1 MRFRRLNEQSS
12 FLRSVRE
19 AWRPIDDPI
28 QWLSEPRVWLLT
40 GRCSLRTYTNFD
52 AVFYDWITSRLSA
65 GFQCWYHI
73 LYIQNLFNFPLNA
86 GDNSH
91 QAVWWIIGT
100 LYQYLFDFVIVYHRI
115 RTPIYLFF
123 PYCAYGVSWDQR
135 FVSDC
140 WLESVHSLVF
150 HFEMNEH
157 EWLSL
162 NEQEIEI
169 KRRKIWL
176 LNVEWVT
183 SNRCK
188 NVDDN

>member
-19 AWRPIDDPI
+19 ARRPIDDPI
-28 QWLSEPRVWLLT
+28 QRLSEPRVWLLT

-65 GFQCWYHI
+65 GFQCRYYIRCTTCLISLLTRGIIHI
-73 LYIQNLFNFPLNA
+73 KP
-86 GDNSH
+86 
-91 QAVWWIIGT
+91 WWIIGT
-100 LYQYLFDFVIVYHRI
+100 IF
-115 RTPIYLFF
+115 TPCYRLSSNPYTYLFF
-123 PYCAYGVSWDQR
+123 PYCTYGVSWDQR

-162 NEQEIEI
+162 
-169 KRRKIWL
+169 KRTRDWNKKKKKSDYWM
-176 LNVEWVT
+176 LND
-183 SNRCK
+183 K
-188 NVDDN
+188 

>member
-19 AWRPIDDPI
+19 ARRPIDDPI
-28 QWLSEPRVWLLT
+28 QRLSEPRVWLLT

-65 GFQCWYHI
+65 GFQCRYYIRCTTCLISLLTRGIIHI
-73 LYIQNLFNFPLNA
+73 KP
-86 GDNSH
+86 
-91 QAVWWIIGT
+91 WWIIGT
-100 LYQYLFDFVIVYHRI
+100 LYLFPCYRLSSNPY
-115 RTPIYLFF
+115 TYLFF
-123 PYCAYGVSWDQR
+123 PYCTYGVSWDQR

-162 NEQEIEI
+162 
-169 KRRKIWL
+169 KRTRDWNKKKKKSDYWM
-176 LNVEWVT
+176 LN
-183 SNRCK
+183 
-188 NVDDN
+188 DNK

>member
-19 AWRPIDDPI
+19 ARRPIDDPI
-28 QWLSEPRVWLLT
+28 QRLSEPRVWLLT

-65 GFQCWYHI
+65 GFQCRCYIRCATCLISLLTRGIIHI
-73 LYIQNLFNFPLNA
+73 KP
-86 GDNSH
+86 
-91 QAVWWIIGT
+91 WWIIGT
-100 LYQYLFDFVIVYHRI
+100 LYLLHVIVYHRI
-115 RTPIYLFF
+115 HIPTCSFHIVLT
-123 PYCAYGVSWDQR
+123 VSWDQR

-162 NEQEIEI
+162 KRTRDWNKRKKKNLTIEC
-169 KRRKIWL
+169 WMT
-176 LNVEWVT
+176 T
-183 SNRCK
+183 SNRRK
-188 NVDDN
+188 NVNDNWRII

>member
-19 AWRPIDDPI
+19 ARRPIDDPI
-28 QWLSEPRVWLLT
+28 QRLSEPRVWLLT

-65 GFQCWYHI
+65 GFQCRY
-73 LYIQNLFNFPLNA
+73 YIYTMHNLFNFALNA

-91 QAVWWIIGT
+91 QAVMDYRNAIFIPCYRLSSNPYT
-100 LYQYLFDFVIVYHRI
+100 
-115 RTPIYLFF
+115 YLFF
-123 PYCAYGVSWDQR
+123 PYCTYGVSWDQR

-162 NEQEIEI
+162 
-169 KRRKIWL
+169 KRTRDWNKKKKIWL
-176 LNVEWVT
+176 LNVEWQQVIVV
-183 SNRCK
+183 K
-188 NVDDN
+188 MLMIIGE